1 MVTLPLQ
8 MWSHCP
14 CKCGHTSRTN
24 VITLPVQ
31 MWSHCPCKCGHTA
44 RANVVTL
51 SVQMWSHWPD
61 KCGHTARANVV
72 TLSGQMWS
80 PSITLTSFHYVLCVD
95 HISCEPPSQHIWT
108 YLGSWYNL
116 KPCWSIDFTES
127 HDTRGAEVGV
137 EAGLQTQSRR
147 PEKDSQ
153 LTIRL
158 GNESPLSLFPSEVP
172 KPKDRSQIA

>member
-14 CKCGHTSRTN
+14 CKCDHTVRAN
-24 VITLPVQ
+24 VITLTVQ
-31 MWSHCPCKCGHTA
+31 MWSY
-44 RANVVTL
+44 
-51 SVQMWSHWPD
+51 WPD
-61 KCGHTARANVV
+61 KCDHTVGANVI
-72 TLSGQMWS
+72 TINHAHILS
-80 PSITLTSFHYVLCVD
+80 LYVCVD

-127 HDTRGAEVGV
+127 HDTCGAEVGV